1 MRGLIIFS
9 ASFAAALLAG
19 ADVAVAAGLPQLD
32 PSTFSPQLVWLA
44 VTFLVLYLLMARVA
58 LPRIA
63 HVLEERQDRID
74 DNLER
79 ATTLKSE
86 ADESAAA
93 YEASV
98 AESRARAQGLIGEA
112 SQAMA
117 NDTAARQEE
126 LGKTL
131 ATHIEEA
138 EAGISEAK
146 QGAIGNIR
154 DVARDV
160 ARQAVEALAGEA
172 VDEAQVA
179 AAVDAAAKGDG

>member
-1 MRGLIIFS
+1 MRGLILFS
-9 ASFAAALLAG
+9 ASLAAALFVD
-19 ADVAVAAGLPQLD
+19 ADAAVAAGLPQLD
-32 PSTFSPQLVWLA
+32 PSTYSPQLVWLA
-44 VTFLVLYLLMARVA
+44 VTFLILYLLMARIA

-79 ATTLKSE
+79 ATTLKAES
-86 ADESAAA
+86 DQSAAA

-98 AESRARAQGLIGEA
+98 AESRARAQGVIGEA
-112 SQAMA
+112 SLALA
-117 NDTAARQEE
+117 NDAAARQEE

-131 ATHIEEA
+131 AAHIEEA

-160 ARQAVEALAGEA
+160 AKQAVEALAGEA

-179 AAVDAAAKGDG
+179 AAVDAAAKGNR